1 MRVLIVA
8 AVLCGM
14 LAVSYAAGTKCYVC
28 SSVDGECADEYT
40 GDSSH
45 EQDCS
50 EVGYTDDG
58 SCSKLK
64 ATAKAGGAKAST
76 VTRSCGELYDNTK
89 CEQKDRVKT
98 GSGSAKAET
107 WSCSCEG
114 DLCNGG
120 SQLTYSAALVCA
132 FIMKFLF

>member
-1 MRVLIVA
+1 
-8 AVLCGM
+8 
-14 LAVSYAAGTKCYVC
+14 VSYAAGTKCYVC

-76 VTRSCGELYDNTK
+76 G
-89 CEQKDRVKT
+89 
-98 GSGSAKAET
+98 
-107 WSCSCEG
+107 
-114 DLCNGG
+114 
-120 SQLTYSAALVCA
+120 
-132 FIMKFLF
+132 M

>member
-1 MRVLIVA
+1 
-8 AVLCGM
+8 M

-76 VTRSCGELYDNTK
+76 G
-89 CEQKDRVKT
+89 
-98 GSGSAKAET
+98 
-107 WSCSCEG
+107 
-114 DLCNGG
+114 
-120 SQLTYSAALVCA
+120 
-132 FIMKFLF
+132 M